1 MKSIWFRTL
10 AATALLT
17 LSLGCS
23 SEQET
28 PPPQPEFPEVKVD
41 ITEVTVG
48 YLRTTA
54 EPNIKVSRYALILA
68 AQNIWEMQLETH
80 GTEAAT
86 VEYLMEND
94 PACIYTETVER
105 LLIPLN
111 GSLDFDYWL
120 VCAVMDES
128 GALYSIEKLPV
139 RSPSYTENAPEATM
153 TIEVGELTPT
163 TARLIHTPDANTVG
177 YYTLIYTRERYEEM
191 LNTARTD
198 PSIAEIY
205 PNPEDYVVYFLRWEG
220 WRWFEREDNI
230 WQELTP
236 GTEYMAVGAPF
247 NVNGFEQG
255 VGSSLADRAWS
266 RESAVF
272 RAAAGGLDL
281 DRSEHGKTQA
291 GGPPRMESRPSTFR
305 KETGEGHLTASGCFS
320 PKASRSSCSLRSRS
334 RSVGASPSRTMW
346 WMLRS
351 KLRSQGS
358 QGCCLFSCLFI
369 RSLFW
374 WLTP

>member
-28 PPPQPEFPEVKVD
+28 PPPPPEFPEVKVD

-255 VGSSLADRAWS
+255 AGRLA
-266 RESAVF
+266 
-272 RAAAGGLDL
+272 
-281 DRSEHGKTQA
+281 
-291 GGPPRMESRPSTFR
+291 
-305 KETGEGHLTASGCFS
+305 TAPF
-320 PKASRSSCSLRSRS
+320 
-334 RSVGASPSRTMW
+334 T
-346 WMLRS
+346 
-351 KLRSQGS
+351 
-358 QGCCLFSCLFI
+358 
-369 RSLFW
+369 
-374 WLTP
+374 TPQQ

>member
-94 PACIYTETVER
+94 PACIYTEAVER

-236 GTEYMAVGAPF
+236 GTEYMAVGAPSTSTASSRVPADWPRHRSPLRSS
-247 NVNGFEQG
+247 NTARRPA
-255 VGSSLADRAWS
+255 VGTSTGRNTAR
-266 RESAVF
+266 RK
-272 RAAAGGLDL
+272 RAALHAWRAARQ
-281 DRSEHGKTQA
+281 RSE
-291 GGPPRMESRPSTFR
+291 RR
-305 KETGEGHLTASGCFS
+305 SG
-320 PKASRSSCSLRSRS
+320 R
-334 RSVGASPSRTMW
+334 VT
-346 WMLRS
+346 
-351 KLRSQGS
+351 
-358 QGCCLFSCLFI
+358 
-369 RSLFW
+369 
-374 WLTP
+374 